1 MIDITNKQKLTV
13 ATEPKAVIQ
22 GNLEICGYGTLPVEI
37 IGDFTN
43 VPKQRHELFMMLML
57 QLYAPPKRSGVEIN
71 PSKETK
77 PSKDDRS
84 FLRRLF
90 DSITFN
96 TKEK

>member
-1 MIDITNKQKLTV
+1 MIDFETKPIEV
-13 ATEPKAVIQ
+13 MTEPKAVIKTNIQ
-22 GNLEICGYGTLPVEI
+22 IHSYGTLPVEI

-43 VPKQRHELFMMLML
+43 VPKQHHEIFMMAML
-57 QLYAPPKRSGVEIN
+57 AAYTPQR
-71 PSKETK
+71 ETK
-77 PSKDDRS
+77 AKPSIEKDDKS